1 MLLYAW
7 DLAAWR
13 GQFKGAV
20 EDSPQLLGLLG
31 RVLVEAS
38 EPLLRRQLGRQ
49 HRERQES
56 IRGIRGRIDFGQSL
70 KRLEFESGRA
80 TCTFSELD
88 VDTPRN
94 RILRATLERL
104 VHEPRLRGVE
114 AAAKVED
121 LRHRLRSAVRR
132 MDGVSSVRLSPIDF
146 TRLALGR
153 NDNDYRLPLAICELI
168 FSLRLPTQL
177 VGDAVLASLLSDE
190 MRFSSLFESFV
201 RNFYRHHY
209 SVELTVQRER
219 LSWGDQLN
227 NPFVPSMNTD
237 ISMEEKNP
245 PNRRLIIDAKYYAK
259 TLDQGPF
266 GGPKFKADNLY
277 QMYAYLRTQEDRGP
291 RFRDAEGML
300 LYPTT
305 QQELDEAMEV
315 QGHRIRIATVNL
327 GANWESIEARLHEL
341 VSGWRAGS

>member
-13 GQFKGAV
+13 GNFKGAV
-20 EDSPQLLGLLG
+20 EDSPQLLGLLA
-31 RVLVEAS
+31 RVLVDAS
-38 EPLLRRQLGRQ
+38 ELLLRRQLGRQ
-49 HRERQES
+49 HHERQES
-56 IRGIRGRIDFGQSL
+56 IRGIRGRIDFGKSL

-104 VHEPRLRGVE
+104 VGEPRLRAGDTQ
-114 AAAKVED
+114 AKVEV

-132 MDGVSSVRLSPIDF
+132 MEGVSAVRLSSFDF

-153 NDNDYRLPLAICELI
+153 NDTAYKLPLSICELI
-168 FSLRLPTQL
+168 YSLRLPTQT
-177 VGDAVLASLLSDE
+177 VGDAVLASLLGDE
-190 MRFSSLFESFV
+190 VRFSLLFESFV
-201 RNFYRHHY
+201 RNFCRYHY
-209 SVELTVQRER
+209 ATDLAVQREQ
-219 LSWGDQLN
+219 LSWGDVLN
-227 NPFVPSMNTD
+227 NPLVPSMNTD
-237 ISMEEKNP
+237 VTLKQKAP
-245 PNRRLIIDAKYYAK
+245 PNRRLIVDTKYYAN
-259 TLDQGPF
+259 TLDQGPY
-266 GGPKFKADNLY
+266 GGPKFKAENLY

-291 RFRDAEGML
+291 RFRDAQGML

-305 QQELDEAMEV
+305 QQDLDEAMEV

-327 GANWESIEARLHEL
+327 AAPWETIEARLHEL
-341 VSGWRAGS
+341 IGSWQAGA